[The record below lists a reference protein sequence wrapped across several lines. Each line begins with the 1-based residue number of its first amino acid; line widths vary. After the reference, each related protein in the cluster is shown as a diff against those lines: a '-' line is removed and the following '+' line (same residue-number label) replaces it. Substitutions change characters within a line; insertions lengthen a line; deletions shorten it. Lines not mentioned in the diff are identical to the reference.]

1 MAADGDL
8 PNVETMTMAY
18 PDPRMAAEHWTSVFV
33 GLRFVKNGTGP
44 MRRNATV
51 RNIFPVIDTTVGY
64 FILSHT

>member
-1 MAADGDL
+1 
-8 PNVETMTMAY
+8 MAY
-18 PDPRMAAEHWTSVFV
+18 PEPRIAAEHWISVFV

-64 FILSHT
+64 LILSHT